1 MLHDKICLDV
11 KMVRLKIGKS
21 SEVVEEEAVSK
32 NNQVQ
37 GEPMEIL
44 QKLVSEEANLLEE
57 KKNLASLRKKLL
69 SKIQEEIDTKKINI
83 HKLRAEIKD
92 LKFSCEELSKSF
104 KTGTK
109 VK

>member
-1 MLHDKICLDV
+1 
-11 KMVRLKIGKS
+11 
-21 SEVVEEEAVSK
+21 
-32 NNQVQ
+32 
-37 GEPMEIL
+37 
-44 QKLVSEEANLLEE
+44 LEE

-69 SKIQEEIDTKKINI
+69 SKIREEIDTKKTNI